1 MSNDDFKFIVRNGID
16 ITGDAEVTGTV
27 TANAF
32 VGDGSGL
39 TGISGGGSSTVSG
52 TVDGHLIPDTNSA
65 YDLGS
70 AEYKFRHL
78 YLSNNSLYAESGRL
92 SFEDGQLTFR
102 DDPVLMLSEVKS
114 IAAESETF
122 EEFKAALASL

>member
-1 MSNDDFKFIVRNGID
+1 MSNDDFKFILQNGLD
-16 ITGDAEVTGTV
+16 VTGDADVSGTV

-52 TVDGHLIPDTNSA
+52 TVDRHLIPDTNSA

-92 SFEDGQLTFR
+92 SFEGGQLTFR
-102 DDPVLMLSEVKS
+102 DDPVLMLSDVQA
-114 IAAESETF
+114 IAAESNTF
-122 EEFKAALASL
+122 EEFKSALASL

>member
-1 MSNDDFKFIVRNGID
+1 MSNESFLIQNGLEV
-16 ITGDAEVTGTV
+16 TGDTDVTGTV

-39 TGISGGGSSTVSG
+39 TGISGATTVSG
-52 TVDGHLIPDTNSA
+52 TVDGHLIPDTNST

-78 YLSNNSLYAESGRL
+78 YLSNNSIHTEGGDL
-92 SFEDGQLTFR
+92 SFEGGVLSYAN
-102 DDPVLMLSEVKS
+102 DPVLMLSDVQR
-114 IAAESETF
+114 IASESNTF
-122 EEFKAALASL
+122 EEFKNALSAL

>member
-1 MSNDDFKFIVRNGID
+1 MANDKAFEVLNGLD
-16 ITGDAEVTGTV
+16 VTGDADVSGTV

-39 TGISGGGSSTVSG
+39 TGISGGGSSNVSG

-92 SFEDGQLTFR
+92 SFEEGRLTFR
-102 DDPVLMLSEVKS
+102 DDPVLMLSDVQR
-114 IAAESETF
+114 IAAESESF
-122 EEFKAALASL
+122 EEFKNALSAL

>member
-1 MSNDDFKFIVRNGID
+1 MSNESFVVQNGLGV
-16 ITGDAEVTGTV
+16 TGDADVTGTV

-39 TGISGGGSSTVSG
+39 TGISGATTVSG

-78 YLSNNSLYAESGRL
+78 YLSNNSIHTEGGDL
-92 SFEDGQLTFR
+92 SFEGGILSYAN
-102 DDPVLMLSEVKS
+102 DPVLMLSDVQR
-114 IAAESETF
+114 IAAESNTF
-122 EEFKAALASL
+122 EEFKNALSAL

>member
-1 MSNDDFKFIVRNGID
+1 MSNESFVVQNGLD
-16 ITGDAEVTGTV
+16 VTGDADVTGTV

-39 TGISGGGSSTVSG
+39 TGISGATTVSG
-52 TVDGHLIPDTNSA
+52 TVDGHLIPDTNAA
-65 YDLGS
+65 YDLGN

-92 SFEDGQLTFR
+92 SFAGGQLTFR
-102 DDPVLMLSEVKS
+102 DDPVLMLSDVQR
-114 IAAESETF
+114 IAAESNTF
-122 EEFKAALASL
+122 EEFKNALSAL

>member
-1 MSNDDFKFIVRNGID
+1 MANDKAFEVLNGLD
-16 ITGDAEVTGTV
+16 VTGDADVSGTV

-39 TGISGGGSSTVSG
+39 TGISGGSSSTVSG

-92 SFEDGQLTFR
+92 SFEEGRLTFR
-102 DDPVLMLSEVKS
+102 DDPVLMLSDVQR
-114 IAAESETF
+114 IASESESF
-122 EEFKAALASL
+122 EEFKNALSAL

>member
-1 MSNDDFKFIVRNGID
+1 MSNESFVVQNGLD
-16 ITGDAEVTGTV
+16 VTGDADVTGTV

-52 TVDGHLIPDTNSA
+52 TVDGHLIPDTNST

-78 YLSNNSLYAESGRL
+78 YLSNNSIHTEGGDL
-92 SFEDGQLTFR
+92 SFEGGILSYAN
-102 DDPVLMLSEVKS
+102 DPVLMLSDVQR
-114 IAAESETF
+114 IAAESNTF
-122 EEFKAALASL
+122 EEFKNALSAL

>member
-16 ITGDAEVTGTV
+16 ITGDADVTGTV

-39 TGISGGGSSTVSG
+39 TGISGGGSSAVSG

-92 SFEDGQLTFR
+92 SFEGGQLTFR
-102 DDPVLMLSEVKS
+102 DDPVLMLSDVQR
-114 IAAESETF
+114 IASESESF
-122 EEFKAALASL
+122 EDFKAALASL

>member
-1 MSNDDFKFIVRNGID
+1 MSDNKSFKVQNGLD
-16 ITGDAEVTGTV
+16 VTGDANVSGTV

-39 TGISGGGSSTVSG
+39 TGISGGSSSTVSG
-52 TVDGHLIPDTNSA
+52 TVDGHLIPDTNAA
-65 YDLGS
+65 YDLGN

-102 DDPVLMLSEVKS
+102 DDPVLMLSEVQA
-114 IAAESETF
+114 IAAASDTF
-122 EEFKAALASL
+122 EDFKAALASL